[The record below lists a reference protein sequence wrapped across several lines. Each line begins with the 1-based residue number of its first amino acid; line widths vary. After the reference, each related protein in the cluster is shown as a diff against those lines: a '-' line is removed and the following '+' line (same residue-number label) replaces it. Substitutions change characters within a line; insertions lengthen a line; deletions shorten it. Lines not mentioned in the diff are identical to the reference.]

1 MDTTLHPASHA
12 WVEPGLVIAP
22 LAARDAFD
30 AITQLGARMRA
41 AGCVKDSFVPA
52 VIARERAYATGL
64 PTEGIQVAIP
74 HTDVEHVLRDAIAVG
89 VLAAPVEF
97 GAMGSPGSTVNVQ
110 LVCLLAAS
118 RAEGVVLLLQKLA
131 EMFQQQAVLRQIVSA
146 DNAATVAAIMNA
158 YLQADKQTT
167 S

>member
-1 MDTTLHPASHA
+1 MDTTLRPASHD

-22 LAARDAFD
+22 LAARDACD

-41 AGCVKDSFVPA
+41 AGYVKDSFIPA
-52 VIARERAYATGL
+52 VIAREQTYATGL

-97 GAMGSPGSTVNVQ
+97 GEMGSPGSTVNVR

-118 RAEGVVLLLQKLA
+118 R
-131 EMFQQQAVLRQIVSA
+131 
-146 DNAATVAAIMNA
+146 
-158 YLQADKQTT
+158 
-167 S
+167 